1 MKILAITT
9 TSLLFAISAYAQ
21 ITTITTKEKEV
32 PVEVQKYDSLES
44 LDYDNAP
51 LHKGQTL
58 FLKGDSYSKE
68 NGFYRDF
75 FSKIVEGRNAASYV
89 HKPIPGK
96 KKRRNSQ

>member
-9 TSLLFAISAYAQ
+9 TALLFAISAYAQ

-32 PVEVQKYDSLES
+32 PVDVQKYDSLES

-58 FLKGDSYSKE
+58 FLKKM
-68 NGFYRDF
+68 DF
-75 FSKIVEGRNAASYV
+75 IGVSILKSLIGLGAAIICTNQSL
-89 HKPIPGK
+89 GK
-96 KKRRNSQ
+96 KAEK

>member
-9 TSLLFAISAYAQ
+9 TALLFAISAYAQ

-32 PVEVQKYDSLES
+32 PVDVQKYDSLES

-68 NGFYRDF
+68 NGFYWGF
-75 FSKIVEGRNAASYV
+75 YSKITDRFGGDDNMY
-89 HKPIPGK
+89 
-96 KKRRNSQ
+96 